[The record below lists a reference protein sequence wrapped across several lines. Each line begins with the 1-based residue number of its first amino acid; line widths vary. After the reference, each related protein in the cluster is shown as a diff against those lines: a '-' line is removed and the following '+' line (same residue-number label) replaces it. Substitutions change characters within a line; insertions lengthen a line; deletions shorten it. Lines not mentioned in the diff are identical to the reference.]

1 MKRILFVFLFP
12 LLIFPQKS
20 DLKFY
25 EVFSKSQNSKVS
37 CYRIPSI
44 ITTDKGTLIAA
55 VDERVLSC
63 NDLKSNRDIN
73 IVIRTSNDKGKSWS
87 SINRLVDY
95 PFGESASDPSMIF
108 DKKTKQIYLFYNYMN
123 LEKDKD
129 VYYLKYV
136 TSLDNGITWSQP
148 IDITDQISKPEWKND
163 FKFIT
168 SGRGFQTQNGTLLH
182 CLVNLQNG
190 THVFGSN
197 NHGKTWYIADT
208 PISPGDESKIV
219 ELNDGSWLV
228 NSRVNNKGIRY
239 SHISKNQGKSW
250 TTRPEINL
258 IDPGCNASLVKYDY
272 GNYINS
278 NLLLLSNINNQS
290 TREEIVIRHS
300 LNGGETWSEPRIIYA
315 GSAAYSSMT
324 VLNNGEIGLLFE
336 RDNYSKNVFTKFSLH
351 WLMNN

>member
-12 LLIFPQKS
+12 LLIFSQKS

-73 IVIRTSNDKGKSWS
+73 IVIRTSNDEGKSWS

-108 DKKTKQIYLFYNYMN
+108 DKKRKQIYLFYNYMN
-123 LEKDKD
+123 LEKEKD
-129 VYYLKYV
+129 IYYLKYV
-136 TSLDNGITWSQP
+136 TSLDNGITWAQP

-182 CLVNLQNG
+182 CLVNLQKG
-190 THVFGSN
+190 AHVFGSN
-197 NHGKTWYIADT
+197 NHGKTWYIAES
-208 PISPGDESKIV
+208 PLSPGDESKIV

-239 SHISKNQGKSW
+239 SHISKDQGKSW
-250 TTRPEINL
+250 ITKPESKL

-278 NLLLLSNINNQS
+278 DLLLLSNINNQS
-290 TREEIVIRHS
+290 KRKEIVVRHS
-300 LNGGETWSEPRIIYA
+300 LNGGVTWSEPKTIYA

-336 RDNYSKNVFTKFSLH
+336 MDSYSKNVFTKFSLH

>member
-12 LLIFPQKS
+12 LLIFSQKS

-44 ITTDKGTLIAA
+44 ITTDKGTIIAA
-55 VDERVLSC
+55 VDERVFSC

-73 IVIRTSNDKGKSWS
+73 IVIRTSNDEGKSWS

-148 IDITDQISKPEWKND
+148 IDITNQISKPEWKND

-168 SGRGFQTQNGTLLH
+168 SGRGFQTRDGALLH

-197 NHGKTWYIADT
+197 DHGKTWYIADA
-208 PISPGDESKIV
+208 PISLGDESKIV

-278 NLLLLSNINNQS
+278 DLLLLSNINNQS

>member
-12 LLIFPQKS
+12 LLIFSQKS

-44 ITTDKGTLIAA
+44 ITTDKGTIIAA
-55 VDERVLSC
+55 VDERVFSC

-73 IVIRTSNDKGKSWS
+73 IVIRTSNDEGKSWS

-182 CLVNLQNG
+182 CLVNLQKG
-190 THVFGSN
+190 AHVFGSN
-197 NHGKTWYIADT
+197 NHGKTWYIAES
-208 PISPGDESKIV
+208 PLSPGDESKIV

-239 SHISKNQGKSW
+239 SHISKDQGKSW
-250 TTRPEINL
+250 ITKPESKL

-278 NLLLLSNINNQS
+278 DLLLLSNINNQS
-290 TREEIVIRHS
+290 KRKEIVVRHS
-300 LNGGETWSEPRIIYA
+300 LNGGVTWSEPKTIYA

-324 VLNNGEIGLLFE
+324 VLNNGEIGLLF
-336 RDNYSKNVFTKFSLH
+336 
-351 WLMNN
+351 